1 MSTTIIIT
9 ICSLL
14 LLAYIFDISSPFTK
28 IPSVILLLIL
38 GGVVKQAIILLHFDI
53 PDLNPILPVL
63 GNIGLILVVLEASL
77 ELEINRTKLK
87 VIRKSFLISFIPMV
101 ILAFT
106 IAYIFY
112 YFGLA
117 SFKNALL
124 NAIPFCV
131 ISSTI
136 AISSTNGLQS
146 QFKEFIIYE
155 SSLSDIL
162 GILLFN
168 FITLND
174 TINLWSFGSFAF
186 QILIITII
194 SFVSVL
200 GLSFLLSRIKHH
212 ITYTPIILL
221 VVLIYMASKAYHLPG
236 LIFILVFGIFLGN
249 LNDIKHYKWFDK
261 FHPEKLMTEVHKFK
275 GITYEATFLVR
286 SLFFLL
292 FGFLMDIEGIINF
305 KTLPW
310 AVCIVFLIMI
320 IRSLTLRIS
329 NLPSSP
335 LLYIAPR
342 GLITILLFLTITPEQ
357 SIKLVNN
364 SLIIQTIILSVF
376 AMMFGLMNNNKQIE
390 SDLNT

>member
-1 MSTTIIIT
+1 MMSTTIIIT

-38 GGVVKQAIILLHFDI
+38 GGVVKQITILLHFNI

-77 ELEINRTKLK
+77 ELEINRTKLR

-162 GILLFN
+162 GILFFN
-168 FITLND
+168 FIILND
-174 TINLWSFGSFAF
+174 NINLLSFGNFTL
-186 QILIITII
+186 QILIITVV

-212 ITYTPIILL
+212 VTYSPIILL
-221 VVLIYMASKAYHLPG
+221 VVLIYMLSKILHLPG
-236 LIFILVFGIFLGN
+236 LIFILVFGLFLGN
-249 LNDIKHYKWFDK
+249 FNDIKHYKWFDK
-261 FHPEKLMTEVHKFK
+261 FHPEKLVIEVNKFK
-275 GITYEATFLVR
+275 GITFEATFLIK

-292 FGFLMDIEGIINF
+292 FGFLMDIKEIINLI
-305 KTLPW
+305 TLPW
-310 AVCIVFLIMI
+310 AGVIVFLIII
-320 IRSLTLRIS
+320 IRFITLRIS

-335 LLYIAPR
+335 LLFIAPR
-342 GLITILLFLTITPEQ
+342 GLITILLFLAIEPEH
-357 SIKLVNN
+357 STKLVNN
-364 SLIIQTIILSVF
+364 SLIIQTIILSVI
-376 AMMFGLMNNNKQIE
+376 AMMIGLLLNKENKENIE
-390 SDLNT
+390 